1 MPRQPSLFL
10 DTVFPGELGMRGF
23 VAFESVPLGA
33 IDYAATDWKVVLVV
47 LVSLAAIAVLLVF
60 TILRMSFLNRRNER
74 LRGELENELAERSK
88 AETALRASEAFYHLL
103 VETLPQ
109 NILRKDADGYFT
121 FVNRKFCD
129 SLGKTSEEIVGKTD
143 FDFYPAELA
152 EAYQR
157 DDRRVMESNAA
168 FETTEEH
175 IGLDGGKNYVHIIK
189 TPIYDPSN
197 KVIGTQCIFWDVTT
211 EKRTELA
218 LRKNRERYEVA
229 VQGSKDGLWDWDLET
244 NEVYFSPQWKAII
257 GFADQEFPNEFERWR
272 ERIHPED
279 RDRAEST
286 ISLYLHGRLMDYEL
300 EHRLRHKDGSYRW
313 ILARGAALRHTDG
326 TPYRFAG
333 SHTDI
338 TSRKNVER
346 QLREQNERLES
357 AAITEREALE
367 ALKLAQSRMVQSEK
381 LASLGQMVAGV
392 AHEINNPLS
401 FVGNNIAVLQR
412 DLTDLRDLLL
422 LYQEADPLI
431 SAERPE
437 LLSRIEHFREV
448 ADIEY
453 TVTNLQGLLTRSRE
467 GLKRIQQ
474 IVKDLRLFA
483 RIDEG
488 DRNEADLNAGIE
500 STATIIHGHAHK
512 KGVNIALELKPL
524 PLVNCY
530 PARINQIV
538 MNLLS
543 NAIDATPSGGTVTV
557 RTRPEKDHV
566 VIQVSDTGSGIPS
579 EMREKIFDPF
589 FTTKPVGQGTGLGL
603 SISYGIVHDHGG
615 TIAVESTEGA
625 GSTFTVS
632 LPTQAPSAVSKPP
645 TKREQTASAQLVP
658 AEQAEEETSA

>member
-1 MPRQPSLFL
+1 MSRYLFGQTGPRFSA
-10 DTVFPGELGMRGF
+10 VFVLGDVPAIDRP
-23 VAFESVPLGA
+23 PLGA
-33 IDYAATDWKVVLVV
+33 VVHPAADWYIVLFG
-47 LVSLAAIAVLLVF
+47 LAALTIMALVLIVA
-60 TILRMSFLNRRNER
+60 TLRMSFLNRRNER
-74 LRGELENELAERSK
+74 LRADLERELAERTK
-88 AETALRASEAFYHLL
+88 VEEALRASEAFYHLL

-109 NILRKDADGYFT
+109 NILRKDQNGRFT
-121 FVNRKFCD
+121 FANRKFCD
-129 SLGKTSEEIVGKTD
+129 SLGKAPEQIVGKTD

-152 EAYQR
+152 ESYQR
-157 DDRRVMESNAA
+157 DDHRVMESKAP
-168 FETTEEH
+168 FETTEEN
-175 IGLDGGKNYVHIIK
+175 IARDGEKSYVHIIK
-189 TPIYDPSN
+189 TPIYDPAN
-197 KVIGTQCIFWDVTT
+197 RVIGTQCIFWDVTT

-244 NEVYFSPQWKAII
+244 NQVYFSPQWKAII
-257 GFADQEFPNEFERWR
+257 GFADNEFPNEFEAWHKRM
-272 ERIHPED
+272 HPD
-279 RDRAEST
+279 DRALADST
-286 ISLYLHGRLMDYEL
+286 ISLYLNGRLSDYEL
-300 EHRLRHKDGSYRW
+300 EHRLRHKDGTYRW

-338 TSRKNVER
+338 TARKIAEK
-346 QLREQNERLES
+346 QLREQNERLE
-357 AAITEREALE
+357 AAALAEREALE
-367 ALKLAQSRMVQSEK
+367 AMKLAQSRMVQSEK

-422 LYQEADPLI
+422 LYQEADPVI

-437 LLSRIEHFREV
+437 LLSRIEQFRDV
-448 ADIEY
+448 ADVEY
-453 TVTNLQGLLTRSRE
+453 TVNNLQGVLTRSRE

-500 STATIIHGHAHK
+500 STITIIHGHAHK
-512 KGVNIALELKPL
+512 KGVTIHPELTPL
-524 PLVNCY
+524 PPVNCY

-543 NAIDATPSGGTVTV
+543 NAIDATPEGGTVTV
-557 RTRPEKDHV
+557 RTKAEKDRV
-566 VIQVSDTGSGIPS
+566 NIQVSDTGSGMSP
-579 EMREKIFDPF
+579 EVRQKIFDPF

-615 TIAVESTEGA
+615 TIDVESTPGK
-625 GSTFTVS
+625 GTTFMVS
-632 LPTQAPSAVSKPP
+632 LPLHDPNSMKST
-645 TKREQTASAQLVP
+645 TKHQPALPALVP
-658 AEQAEEETSA
+658 AEKTAEESAS

>member
-1 MPRQPSLFL
+1 MPRRPSHCLAPLLPAGAALHGAWAFDPATL
-10 DTVFPGELGMRGF
+10 AVIDYHSRDWNTIYAGIVALGTMALVLVI
-23 VAFESVPLGA
+23 VAF
-33 IDYAATDWKVVLVV
+33 
-47 LVSLAAIAVLLVF
+47 
-60 TILRMSFLNRRNER
+60 RMSFLNVRNNR
-74 LRGELENELAERSK
+74 LRTELENELAERTK
-88 AETALRASEAFYHLL
+88 VEEALRVSEAFYHLL

-109 NILRKDADGYFT
+109 NILRKDLEGRFT
-121 FVNRKFCD
+121 FANRKFCD
-129 SLGKTSEEIVGKTD
+129 SLGKSPEQIVGKTD

-157 DDRRVMESNAA
+157 DDRRVRDSNAA

-175 IGLDGGKNYVHIIK
+175 IGLDGEKNYVHIIK
-189 TPIYDPSN
+189 TPIYDPAN
-197 KVIGTQCIFWDVTT
+197 RVIGTQCIFWDVTA
-211 EKRTELA
+211 ENRTELA

-244 NEVYFSPQWKAII
+244 NQVYFSPQWKAMI
-257 GFADQEFPNEFERWR
+257 GFADHEFPNEFEAWR
-272 ERIHPED
+272 SRIHPDD
-279 RDRAEST
+279 RERADAT
-286 ISLYLHGRLMDYEL
+286 IQSYLSGRVADFEL
-300 EHRLRHKDGSYRW
+300 EHRLRHQDGTYRW
-313 ILARGAALRHTDG
+313 ILARGAALRHDDG

-338 TSRKNVER
+338 TSRKHAEK
-346 QLREQNERLES
+346 QLRDQNERLE
-357 AAITEREALE
+357 AAAVTEREALD

-422 LYQEADPLI
+422 LYQEADPVI
-431 SAERPE
+431 AAGCPE
-437 LLSRIEHFREV
+437 LLTRIEQFRDV

-488 DRNEADLNAGIE
+488 DRNESDLNAGIE

-512 KGVNIALELKPL
+512 KGVKVVLELNPL

-530 PARINQIV
+530 PARINQII
-538 MNLLS
+538 MNLMS
-543 NAIDATPSGGTVTV
+543 NAIDATPEGGTVTV
-557 RTRPEKDHV
+557 RTSAAGDRV
-566 VIQVSDTGSGIPS
+566 NIRISDTGCGIAP
-579 EMREKIFDPF
+579 EVREKIFDPF
-589 FTTKPVGQGTGLGL
+589 YTTKPVGQGTGLGL

-615 TIAVESTEGA
+615 TIDVESTVGEGT
-625 GSTFTVS
+625 TFTVS
-632 LPTQAPSAVSKPP
+632 LPLHPPAGRSTLPVKRTPAP
-645 TKREQTASAQLVP
+645 VP
-658 AEQAEEETSA
+658 APVAVAPDKEASS